1 MTGVIGSAI
10 SALLGQSRNIATSSN
25 NIANVQTDGF
35 RAQKTVFTS
44 GAPETGGVR
53 TFQTQNINP
62 GFIRPTSN
70 NLDLSINGDGF
81 FAVDAGDGE
90 VSFTRQ
96 GSFSPDAN
104 GDLRNASGNR
114 LLGFVDGGGQLEP
127 ININQ
132 EGIAAQATTNVEF
145 QGNLD
150 AESDPADPGA
160 DFTRNVTVFDSTGA
174 QQTLTFEFEASGV
187 NEFDLT
193 IRDDNG
199 NALGNQTLEFDT
211 NGQLTSPADG
221 QIELNGVDFG
231 NGSAPQ
237 DITIDLTGTTQF
249 SGEFSVQNI
258 DQNGFGPGNLAEVSI
273 GEDGTVSAQFTNG
286 ASAEIA
292 QVPLATFASPVGLQ
306 PQSNNLFAET
316 QNSGPA
322 NFNLPGQ
329 GGAGQI
335 RPASLEGSNVSL
347 TVEAVNVLQSEVAFR
362 AALSTIRADQENFE
376 SLIDITT

>member
-1 MTGVIGSAI
+1 M
-10 SALLGQSRNIATSSN
+10 LGQSRNIATSSN

-35 RAQKTVFTS
+35 RAQETVFTS
-44 GAPETGGVR
+44 GTPETGGVR

-62 GFIRPTSN
+62 GFIRPTAN

-81 FAVDAGDGE
+81 FAVDAGDGG

-104 GDLRNASGNR
+104 SDLRNTAGNR

-132 EGIAAQATTNVEF
+132 DGIDAQATTNVEF

-150 AESDPADPGA
+150 AASDPADPGA

-211 NGQLTSPADG
+211 SGQLTSPADG

-258 DQNGFGPGNLAEVSI
+258 DQDGFGPDNLAGVSI
-273 GEDGTVSAQFTNG
+273 REDGTVSAQFNNG

-306 PQSNNLFAET
+306 PQSDNLFAET
-316 QNSGPA
+316 QDSGPA
-322 NFNLPGQ
+322 SFNLPGQ